1 VPGGTE
7 GFEAMTR
14 TMVFLAGAVFAL
26 AIVPPALAAEEN
38 GALCAKP
45 QQLQGFKTCADVA
58 KAEAEGEVVIY
69 STNPEAAAQK
79 VLAVFRGQFPKIKTN
94 YVRLQ
99 AGALYAK
106 VLAERQAKSYLVDAM
121 QLSDMGMV
129 LDFQKK
135 AGYERYVS
143 PEMAAFKDEAKSQP
157 EGFWTWGAVG
167 PAGIAYNPNVVSE
180 ADAPKT
186 WKEALD
192 PKWADA
198 VNVKVSNSGLQHVSW
213 FELRRVYSKD
223 YWQKFAELKPRA
235 FDSYV
240 QQYDRLVNQQ
250 DKIIHTAQYS
260 GYLEWKAKGAPVAF
274 NVPPDGMPATPE
286 TWGLVANAPHPNAG
300 RLFMDWLLSPV
311 GQKAIEEGLYTHSMR
326 PDVPGPPGG
335 LPISQIK
342 LLLPEDWDAFQ
353 KSRPE
358 FQREW
363 DRMTGLR

>member
-1 VPGGTE
+1 MRRVL
-7 GFEAMTR
+7 A
-14 TMVFLAGAVFAL
+14 LIAGAAL
-26 AIVPPALAAEEN
+26 GALLCAPALAEEN
-38 GALCAKP
+38 GALCPNP

-69 STNPEAAAQK
+69 ATNPEAGEAK
-79 VLAVFRGQFPKIKTN
+79 VLAVFHNMFPKIKAN

-106 VLAERQAKSYLVDAM
+106 VLAERQAKSFLVDAM
-121 QLSDMGMV
+121 QISDMGMI

-135 AGYERYVS
+135 GGYVHYVS
-143 PEMAAFKDEAKSQP
+143 PEMAAYKEEAKSQP
-157 EGFWTWGAVG
+157 EGFWIWGAMG
-167 PAGIAYNPNVVSE
+167 PAGIAYNPNVVSA
-180 ADAPKT
+180 ADSPRT
-186 WKEALD
+186 WQEALD

-198 VNVKVSNSGLQHVSW
+198 VSVKVSNSGLQHVSW
-213 FELRRVYSKD
+213 FELRRIYGPE
-223 YWQKFAELKPRA
+223 YWKTFAELKPRA

-260 GYLEWKAKGAPVAF
+260 GYLEWKAKGAPVGF
-274 NVPPDGMPATPE
+274 NVPPDGMPGTPE
-286 TWGLVANAPHPNAG
+286 TWGLVADGPHPNAA

-311 GQKAIEEGLYTHSMR
+311 GQKAMEEALYLHSMR

-335 LPISQIK
+335 LPIKDIK
-342 LLLPEDWDAFQ
+342 LLLPEDWQAFQ

-363 DRMTGLR
+363 DRITGLR

>member
-1 VPGGTE
+1 MKRFV
-7 GFEAMTR
+7 R
-14 TMVFLAGAVFAL
+14 WLAGAAFAA
-26 AIVPPALAAEEN
+26 AICAPALAAEES
-38 GALCAKP
+38 GALCPNP
-45 QQLQGFKTCADVA
+45 QQLQGFKTCADLA

-79 VLAVFRGQFPKIKTN
+79 LLAVFRGQFPKIKTN

-106 VLAERQAKSYLVDAM
+106 VLAERQAKSYLVDAL

-135 AGYERYVS
+135 GGYVRYVS
-143 PEMAAFKDEAKSQP
+143 PEMAVFKEEAKSQP
-157 EGFWTWGAVG
+157 EGYWTWGAMG

-180 ADAPKT
+180 AESPKN
-186 WKEALD
+186 WHDLLD

-213 FELRRVYSKD
+213 FELRGKYGAE
-223 YWQKFAELKPRA
+223 YWKKFGELKPRA

-250 DKIIHTAQYS
+250 DKVIHTAQYS

-286 TWGLVANAPHPNAG
+286 TWGIVANAPHPNAG
-300 RLFMDWLLSPV
+300 RLFLDWLLSPV
-311 GQKAIEEGLYTHSMR
+311 GQNALEQGLYTHSLR
-326 PDVPGPPGG
+326 PDVPPPPGG
-335 LPISQIK
+335 LPIAQIK
-342 LLLPEDWDAFQ
+342 LLVPEDWQAFLT
-353 KSRPE
+353 SRPE